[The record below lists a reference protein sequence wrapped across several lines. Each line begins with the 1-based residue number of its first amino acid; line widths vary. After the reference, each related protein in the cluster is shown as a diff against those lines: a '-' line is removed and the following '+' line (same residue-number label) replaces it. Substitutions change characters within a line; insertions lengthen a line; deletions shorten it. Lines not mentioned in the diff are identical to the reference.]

1 MKKTIT
7 KFMGTSFAIKCGT
20 TLRAMFN
27 KIGVDVRRVA
37 DLDVPKHY
45 REIFDTV
52 CLYTMT
58 SRERVYSLISS
69 VEYIVKNDIPGA
81 IVECGVWK
89 GGSSMA
95 CLLTLK
101 HLNAND
107 RDIYLYDTFAGM
119 PEPTSKDGL
128 EEHAIYNS
136 LKDKSGNSSWC
147 RSLENEVY
155 SNLEKCNYPM
165 SKIKLVKG
173 LVEETIPAESPEKI
187 AILRLD
193 TDWYSSTFH
202 ELTHL
207 YPKLQKSGILIIDDY
222 GTWQG
227 CRTAVDEYFKES
239 TGLLFFHRIDANG
252 RLVVK
257 VV

>member
-1 MKKTIT
+1 MKKTINNLLGT
-7 KFMGTSFAIKCGT
+7 GLAIQFGNRLKFF
-20 TLRAMFN
+20 LN

-45 REIFDTV
+45 REIFDAV

-58 SRERVYSLISS
+58 SRERVYSLIAS

-101 HLNAND
+101 HLKSCD
-107 RDIYLYDTFAGM
+107 RDIYLYDTFSGM
-119 PEPTSKDGL
+119 PEPTSKDGQ
-128 EEHAIYNS
+128 EEHSIYNS
-136 LKDKSGNSSWC
+136 LRDKSGNSSWC
-147 RSLENEVY
+147 RSPENEVI
-155 SNLEKCNYPM
+155 SNLKICDYPI
-165 SKIKLVKG
+165 SRIKLVKG
-173 LVEETIPAESPEKI
+173 LVEETIPSESPEKI

-193 TDWYSSTFH
+193 TDWYSSTLH

-207 YPKLQKSGILIIDDY
+207 YPKIEKNGVLIIDDY

-227 CRTAVDEYFKES
+227 CRAAVDEYFKES
-239 TGLLFFHRIDANG
+239 SRLLFFHRIDPNG
-252 RLVVK
+252 RLVIK
-257 VV
+257 TF